1 MGPFLERLLG
11 CFPDEPRIHPE
22 FLRTIPGPYSGLLA
36 HDHHMTVA
44 LERHH
49 GKPVEV
55 RVLHSRS
62 IGEEYHR
69 RIVLSLRGTDT
80 VVLYGLVRLHL
91 PMVPPGARAEI
102 LEEKKPLGRVL
113 IERDVLRRVEHTAL
127 LRFPAREVDIDRF
140 ALPAPC
146 HLHGRL
152 AYLHCD
158 DKPAIELLGVVRP

>member
-22 FLRTIPGPYSGLLA
+22 FLRTIPEPYSGLLA

-44 LERHH
+44 LEQHH

-91 PMVPPGARAEI
+91 PMVPPSARAEI

-113 IERDVLRRVEHTAL
+113 IEQDVLRRVEHTAL
-127 LRFPAREVDIDRF
+127 LRFPAREVDMERF

-146 HLHGRL
+146 HLYGRL

-158 DKPAIELLGVVRP
+158 DKPAIELLEVVRP